1 MAWKPLTVTGL
12 IGFSLLAVGHTAP
25 PRGVYSLIPGTC
37 EDVMLH
43 GNWDS
48 ARVIKVT
55 GLRFE
60 HEPGL
65 SRWVS
70 ITGGLP
76 WRLSDKESA
85 CDAGDPD
92 SIPESGRYPGEGNG
106 NPLQYSGLE
115 NPMDRG
121 AWRAVQ
127 SLGSQRCSRRDD
139 KCGQD
144 FMFRM
149 QGPRARTRERP
160 LGGQG
165 EPSQQPQGNIT
176 SVLQGTGFCRHLEA
190 SRTSDESPASNTLI
204 LAWEALR
211 SQQHQPDF

>member
-12 IGFSLLAVGHTAP
+12 IGFSLLVVGHTAP
-25 PRGVYSLIPGTC
+25 PRGVYSLIPGSC

-92 SIPESGRYPGEGNG
+92 SIPESGRYPGEGSVG
-106 NPLQYSGLE
+106 KISYSGC
-115 NPMDRG
+115 RG
-121 AWRAVQ
+121 HVPGPERGRWEVRA
-127 SLGSQRCSRRDD
+127 
-139 KCGQD
+139 
-144 FMFRM
+144 
-149 QGPRARTRERP
+149 
-160 LGGQG
+160 
-165 EPSQQPQGNIT
+165 
-176 SVLQGTGFCRHLEA
+176 
-190 SRTSDESPASNTLI
+190 SPANSHKEIKPQFYKELDSADTWKLPEP
-204 LAWEALR
+204 LTRA
-211 SQQHQPDF
+211 QPATP

>member
-12 IGFSLLAVGHTAP
+12 IGFSLLVVGHKAP
-25 PRGVYSLIPGTC
+25 PRCVYSLIPGTC
-37 EDVMLH
+37 EDVTLH
-43 GNWDS
+43 GNRDS

-76 WRLSDKESA
+76 WWLSDKESA
-85 CDAGDPD
+85 CEAGGPD

-121 AWRAVQ
+121 AWRATVPGVAEMRQ
-127 SLGSQRCSRRDD
+127 KR
-139 KCGQD
+139 
-144 FMFRM
+144 
-149 QGPRARTRERP
+149 
-160 LGGQG
+160 
-165 EPSQQPQGNIT
+165 
-176 SVLQGTGFCRHLEA
+176 
-190 SRTSDESPASNTLI
+190 
-204 LAWEALR
+204 
-211 SQQHQPDF
+211 